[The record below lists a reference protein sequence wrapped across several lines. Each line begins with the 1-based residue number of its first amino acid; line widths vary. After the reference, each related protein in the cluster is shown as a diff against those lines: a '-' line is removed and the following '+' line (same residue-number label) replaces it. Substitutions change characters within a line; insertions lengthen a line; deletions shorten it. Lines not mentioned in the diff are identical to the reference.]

1 MEVEIKIDNNCKEP
15 HVLIITDKITDEVTE
30 LVKKLSEDTPQMIVG
45 VNDDKLTVIDQ
56 NDLIRIYANDGKV
69 LAVTKGDEYL
79 LKLRLYEVEE
89 RLDKKTFV
97 RISKSEIINLK
108 MVKGFDLG
116 ITGTICVTMK
126 NGITTYVSRRYV
138 SKIKQVLGL

>member
-1 MEVEIKIDNNCKEP
+1 MEVEIKIDSNCKVP
-15 HVLIITDKITDEVTE
+15 HIVIITDKITDEVTE
-30 LVKKLSEDTPQMIVG
+30 LVKKLSEDTPQMIVW

-69 LAVTKGDEYL
+69 IAVTKGDEYI

-126 NGITTYVSRRYV
+126 NGTVTYVSRRYV

>member
-1 MEVEIKIDNNCKEP
+1 MEVEIKIDKNCKEP

-69 LAVTKGDEYL
+69 IAVTKGDEYI